1 MKVKV
6 TVVIP
11 NWNGADYIS
20 QCIDSLLEQTIKHTL
35 IVVDNGSVDNSIEI
49 IEKKY
54 SEVKLIKLEKNHGF
68 AGGVNKGIKY
78 SIKNDFKYVAL
89 FNNDAI
95 ADKHWLEK
103 LIHAADKHQEAG
115 IITGKFMKIDKQH
128 LDSTGD
134 LYSTIGMPFPRGRN
148 QIDNGQYDRAEN
160 VFSAT
165 GGASLYRTSM
175 IKEIGIFD
183 EEFFAYFED
192 VDISFRA
199 QLAGWK
205 VWYEPSAIAYHHVG
219 ATSSKLGNF
228 TRYHSIKNFYFLY
241 LKNMPLGLM
250 LKYSP
255 RFMFQALKMFISSF
269 VKGAGL
275 VYIKAFVRVL
285 LEMPTMLKERKLI
298 QKSKKVSN
306 DYIDNLLYK
315 GKPPKIPL

>member
-20 QCIDSLLEQTIKHTL
+20 RCIDSLLAQTTKHKIIL
-35 IVVDNGSVDNSIEI
+35 VDNGSVDNSIEI
-49 IEKKY
+49 IKNQY

-68 AGGVNKGIKY
+68 AGGVNEGIKY
-78 SIKNDFKYVAL
+78 SIKNTYDYVAL

-103 LIHAADKHQEAG
+103 LIQAADKHQEAG

-134 LYSTIGMPFPRGRN
+134 FYSTVGMPFPRGRN
-148 QIDNGQYDRAEN
+148 QIDKGQYDKPEN

-165 GGASLYRTSM
+165 GGASLYRISM
-175 IKEIGIFD
+175 IKEIGKFD
-183 EEFFAYFED
+183 EKFFAYFED

-205 VWYEPSAIAYHHVG
+205 VWYEPNAIAYHHVG

-241 LKNMPLGLM
+241 IKNMPLRLM

-255 RFMFQALKMFISSF
+255 RFIFQALKMFISSL

-275 VYIKAFVRVL
+275 VYIKAFGRVI
-285 LEMPTMLKERKLI
+285 LEIPTILKERRLI
-298 QKSKKVSN
+298 QKYKKVSS
-306 DYIDNLLYK
+306 DYIDNFLYK